1 MDLSNESRRD
11 ILWQAKFYSKALWH
25 ILLRQ
30 YRTYRQKKKRLC
42 KRQSINQSINQ
53 SKHNLLLK
61 HVGHIKTS
69 VVRYENKVKY

>member
-25 ILLRQ
+25 IFYYVSIEHIAKR
-30 YRTYRQKKKRLC
+30 KKRLC
-42 KRQSINQSINQ
+42 NRQSINQ